1 VKRVAAIVLCML
13 VAALPATA
21 ADSATPLLDLALKG
35 KFSRIPDERD
45 VARDLKQAE
54 HALRQANAP
63 ADADCAASI
72 GAVRFAALHMEVGSA
87 LTARGDYPLALRAF
101 NRALACRPHDPWIL
115 LSVGTAQ
122 FDSRDYAGTRAT
134 LDNALRLDPRAVYL
148 QRLAGKLAF
157 VNEDWAEAV
166 TRFRYAA
173 SGDADREQ
181 ASYAQL
187 MYWLAQMRAGMPNP
201 AFVERKAPEG
211 WPNPLFEYL
220 RGVLTEQQVADATQS
235 DDEEEE
241 TSNRDQEKLCEAL
254 FYVGQARY
262 ARGEKDIARRYF
274 AAVINLKVVYFI
286 EHGLARA
293 EIAKLSGGVAATSE
307 SARRP

>member
-1 VKRVAAIVLCML
+1 MAALML
-13 VAALPATA
+13 AAALPAA
-21 ADSATPLLDLALKG
+21 GADSDTPLLDLALKG

-87 LTARGDYPLALRAF
+87 LTARGDYPLALQAF

-122 FDSRDYAGTRAT
+122 FDSRDYAATRAT
-134 LDNALRLDPRAVYL
+134 LDTGLRLDPRAVYL
-148 QRLAGKLAF
+148 HRLAGKLAF
-157 VNEDWAEAV
+157 INEDWAEAV

-187 MYWLAQMRAGMPNP
+187 MYWLAQMRAGMPHP
-201 AFVERKAPEG
+201 AFAERKAPEG

-220 RGVLTEQQVADATQS
+220 RGGMTEQGVADATKA
-235 DDEEEE
+235 DDDDEE
-241 TSNRDQEKLCEAL
+241 TSNREQERLCEAL

-293 EIAKLSGGVAATSE
+293 EIAKLGNATAKSG
-307 SARRP
+307 SAPSP